1 MFFSRVSPQL
11 DFKFN
16 HRIAIIAHGLACKNL
31 RATLRSVLKNICASA
46 FSFSSVTFPSFCIFS
61 DHSKVLLIV
70 GPGLVSIPDRVNS
83 KLMRPKEATSIVV
96 SSITTKISFAVLTWQ
111 KKIGQMLLLWKQKQL
126 LFYLWL
132 SNKSTCQESLW
143 TSSSH
148 GSHLFARL
156 GLALQ
161 ALE

>member
-96 SSITTKISFAVLTWQ
+96 SSMTTKISFAVLTWQ
-111 KKIGQMLLLWKQKQL
+111 KKIGQILLLLKQKQL

-132 SNKSTCQESLW
+132 SNKSTCQESLL

-148 GSHLFARL
+148 SSHLFARL